1 MALRLPQGSKSLPIK
16 SNFCKTQRILGESR
30 GNSSFLLRLFAPRLL
45 VRISLVGRWLW
56 GEVGAFLKTFW
67 QQQKSPIVV
76 QLVLLCSGAALS
88 FLELVCLYGYSL
100 SIYIPVSIL
109 WLIQVVIIYKVLLN
123 SFPPLKISNTP

>member
-1 MALRLPQGSKSLPIK
+1 MTTNGITTSTRFQKSIT
-16 SNFCKTQRILGESR
+16 SNFCITRRILGEPR

-56 GEVGAFLKTFW
+56 GEVGVFLTTFW
-67 QQQKSPIVV
+67 QQQKSPTFI
-76 QLVLLCSGAALS
+76 QLVPLCSGAALS

-109 WLIQVVIIYKVLLN
+109 WLIQVPDI
-123 SFPPLKISNTP
+123 

>member
-1 MALRLPQGSKSLPIK
+1 MALRLPQGSKSLLIK
-16 SNFCKTQRILGESR
+16 SNFCITQRILGESR
-30 GNSSFLLRLFAPRLL
+30 GNSSFFLRLFAPRLL

-56 GEVGAFLKTFW
+56 GEVGAFLRTFW
-67 QQQKSPIVV
+67 QQQKSSIII

-109 WLIQVVIIYKVLLN
+109 WLIQVPDDL
-123 SFPPLKISNTP
+123 